1 MTKPDYQTWDL
12 ISDFTLDEAA
22 ALSLDQEPPRTLA
35 DANSPAMRAIKE
47 RITREVPS
55 HKAVVLQQGRPTLSQ
70 RWKREDMRDWAN
82 ATGRLQEMPAWQTA
96 DERQGTTG
104 QRPASALRAD
114 AERNLNALIGLL
126 TLFVAKRLSKLRM
139 EHGTKVPD
147 MSAIAEQI
155 TALAKEEGISMDG
168 LGASSL
174 KQRLSS
180 GLQELNDRRHG

>member
-12 ISDFTLDEAA
+12 ISDFTLDQVA

-47 RITREVPS
+47 RIAQEVLP
-55 HKAVVLQQGRPTLSQ
+55 HKVMVLSQGRPTLSQ
-70 RWKREDMRDWAN
+70 RWKREAMRDWAN

-104 QRPASALRAD
+104 PRPATALRAD

-126 TLFVAKRLSKLRM
+126 TLFVAKRLSKLRT

-155 TALAKEEGISMDG
+155 TDLAKEEGISLDG
-168 LGASSL
+168 LRASSL
-174 KQRLSS
+174 KQRLSN
-180 GLQELNDRRHG
+180 GYQELNERRHG

>member
-1 MTKPDYQTWDL
+1 
-12 ISDFTLDEAA
+12 
-22 ALSLDQEPPRTLA
+22 
-35 DANSPAMRAIKE
+35 
-47 RITREVPS
+47 
-55 HKAVVLQQGRPTLSQ
+55 
-70 RWKREDMRDWAN
+70 MRDWAN
-82 ATGRLQEMPAWQTA
+82 ATGRLQEMPAWQTP

-126 TLFVAKRLSKLRM
+126 TLFVAKRLSKLRT

-155 TALAKEEGISMDG
+155 TALAKEEGISLDG

-174 KQRLSS
+174 KQRLSN
-180 GLQELNDRRHG
+180 GYQELKDRRHG